1 VRSGGCEGSSG
12 NNRTLIEASLPSRLA
27 SLLSSPIRSVQ
38 MDIDLLRMVSILRD
52 LDDTELTNFQKLLTP
67 REIKAKERILEEGTH
82 VEHFYII
89 CDGTVHIRRLAQKRE
104 MLMGR
109 LGAGA
114 FFGEINFFDPG
125 VATASIYAMTRTL
138 VAMVDYAS
146 LRCFMESNPAT
157 GYKLVS
163 AMMTETVRRL
173 RTTSA
178 KLVHSVYWSSAAA
191 AGS

>member
-1 VRSGGCEGSSG
+1 
-12 NNRTLIEASLPSRLA
+12 
-27 SLLSSPIRSVQ
+27 

-52 LDDTELTNFQKLLTP
+52 LDDAELTSFRNLLTL

-114 FFGEINFFDPG
+114 FFGEINLFDPG
-125 VATASIYAMTRTL
+125 VATASIYAMTQTL
-138 VAMVDYAS
+138 VAVVHYDA
-146 LRCFMESNPAT
+146 LRAFMEANPAT
-157 GYKLVS
+157 GYKIVT

-173 RTTSA
+173 RATSA
-178 KLVHSVYWSSAAA
+178 KLVHSVYWSSQGAEN
-191 AGS
+191 